1 MGSTAA
7 SIEWMFT
14 GTAREPVLPNREHA
28 VFDAAEL
35 AVVLSH
41 YDLGV
46 IESITEIAR
55 GSSRSPK
62 VGVVAERGKF
72 LLKRRAPH
80 RSDPDRVRL
89 THLLHDHL
97 RAAGLPIPAVIGL
110 RHGGRAVPLREHVYE
125 LFEFIPGHGFA
136 RTAEEAGSAGE
147 LLARVHIA
155 LDAFEPPVGLSV
167 PTGDYH
173 DAPGVRTGLCAIG
186 STLMSHDSF
195 TGDEA
200 ELASLTQ
207 DLLSRYDL
215 AAQAVN
221 ALGFGAWPERM
232 THADWH
238 PGNLLFRGRQAV
250 AVLDL
255 DAARR
260 SRFLTD
266 VANGA
271 LQFSILSGGEPETW
285 PEQLDEER
293 FRAFL
298 AAYTSV
304 RPLSPPEPSA
314 LPHLMVEALIAE
326 CVPPIAETGSVGQWA
341 GFRVMKMIRRKLAWM
356 SDHAAKLAA
365 APA

>member
-1 MGSTAA
+1 M
-7 SIEWMFT
+7 
-14 GTAREPVLPNREHA
+14 PNRDHA
-28 VFDAAEL
+28 VFDAPEL

-46 IESITEIAR
+46 IESITEITR

-72 LLKRRAPH
+72 FLKRRAPH

-89 THLLHDHL
+89 THLLHDRL
-97 RAAGLPIPAVIGL
+97 RAAGLPIPAVIAL
-110 RHGGRAVPLREHVYE
+110 RNGARAVQLREHVYE

-136 RTAEEAGSAGE
+136 RTSEEARSAGE
-147 LLARVHIA
+147 LLARVHQT
-155 LDAFEPPVGLSV
+155 LDGFEPPNGLAV
-167 PTGDYH
+167 PIGDYH

-200 ELASLTQ
+200 ELAALTQ
-207 DLLSRYDL
+207 NLLERYD
-215 AAQAVN
+215 AAAEAVN
-221 ALGFGAWPERM
+221 DLGFASWPEKI

-238 PGNLLFRGRQAV
+238 PGNLLFRGRQVV

-260 SRFLTD
+260 ARFVTD
-266 VANGA
+266 VANGV

-293 FRAFL
+293 YQAFL
-298 AAYTSV
+298 DAYQRI
-304 RPLSPPEPSA
+304 RPLPDGEQNA
-314 LPHLMVEALIAE
+314 IPHLMAEALIAE

-341 GFRVMKMIRRKLAWM
+341 GFRVMKMIRRKLAWI
-356 SDHAAKLAA
+356 SEHAASLV
-365 APA
+365 